1 MQCADGMYV
10 VRLHLRMQ
18 GEMQA
23 LFLRHEGFLG
33 AVGAFLS
40 VHPMAG
46 VAVSAAV
53 SSSREPGKVRKNRN
67 RNSKQ
72 LVIKQSLVAHETPS
86 SHGHHTSH

>member
-1 MQCADGMYV
+1 
-10 VRLHLRMQ
+10 MQ

-46 VAVSAAV
+46 ASVSAAV
-53 SSSREPGKVRKNRN
+53 SSSREPGKVRKDRN

-72 LVIKQSLVAHETPS
+72 LVVEQSLVAHETPLIT
-86 SHGHHTSH
+86 HGHLTSH